1 MGLVVAFSSLAS
13 SFREMFHHSFSACT
27 FFFFSSRDSVIIITY
42 PLTTRVI
49 GAPQMLSLIH
59 ISYKNHV
66 TNKEVHARIQEAIGP
81 HKDLTILKRRKLQ
94 WYGHVSCSLDLAKT
108 IWQCTVK
115 GRRRQGRQRKRWED
129 KGMDRPEVW
138 QFQEGSGE
146 QGKMEKTGCEIIC
159 GAPMTLVVKG

>member
-1 MGLVVAFSSLAS
+1 MCSLVTSVFLYHCESWTLTAELQRRIQAM
-13 SFREMFHHSFSACT
+13 EMRCYCK
-27 FFFFSSRDSVIIITY
+27 I
-42 PLTTRVI
+42 L
-49 GAPQMLSLIH
+49 H
-59 ISYKNHV
+59 IFYKNHV